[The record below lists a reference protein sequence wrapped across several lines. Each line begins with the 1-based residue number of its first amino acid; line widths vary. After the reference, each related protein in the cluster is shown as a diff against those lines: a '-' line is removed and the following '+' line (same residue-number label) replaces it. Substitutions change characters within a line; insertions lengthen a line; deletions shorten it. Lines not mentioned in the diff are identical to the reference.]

1 MRWLLVFAIACGS
14 SSERTYADSAY
25 VYELTVVPTGN
36 TAPLYAAAETDV
48 EYDTR
53 AEGQCIGR
61 GVEGEPFRPRKSPH
75 LSGRSGPPPP
85 GLGANAWL
93 APVDRI
99 AVSVIVR
106 SGGRELVRGCTAVA
120 LDPHRAVAVEV
131 ELK

>member
-1 MRWLLVFAIACGS
+1 MRWLVVFVVACGS
-14 SSERTYADSAY
+14 SSAPTYADSEY
-25 VYELTVVPTGN
+25 VYEFTIVPTGN
-36 TAPLYAAAETDV
+36 TAPLLAAAEADV

-61 GVEGEPFRPRKSPH
+61 GVEGEPFRPHKK
-75 LSGRSGPPPP
+75 P
-85 GLGANAWL
+85 GQTSWL

-106 SGGRELVRGCTAVA
+106 SGGRELVRGCSAVA
-120 LDPHRAVAVEV
+120 LDQRRAVPVEV